1 MNRVEQIEESY
12 LRSNRTVE
20 TSLLTD
26 LSDSSRQKIVYV
38 YNYEGCHYRVF
49 DNLVELSSF
58 LNNNEFRILK
68 EYSKDYWVY
77 NFLEKYQ
84 FNI

>member
-1 MNRVEQIEESY
+1 MNSVKQIEVSY

-20 TSLLTD
+20 TILLTD
-26 LSDSSRQKIVYV
+26 LSNSSRQKIVYV
-38 YNYEGCHYRVF
+38 YNYEGYHYRVF
-49 DNLVELSSF
+49 DNLIELTKF

-68 EYSKDYWVY
+68 EYLKDYWVC

-84 FNI
+84 FNT

>member
-1 MNRVEQIEESY
+1 MNIVKQIEVSY

-20 TSLLTD
+20 TILLTD
-26 LSDSSRQKIVYV
+26 LGDNSRQKIVYI
-38 YNYEGCHYRVF
+38 YNYEGYHYRVF
-49 DNLVELSSF
+49 DNLIELTKF

-68 EYSKDYWVY
+68 EYLKDYWVY

-84 FNI
+84 FNT

>member
-1 MNRVEQIEESY
+1 MNSVKQIEVSY

-20 TSLLTD
+20 TILLTD
-26 LSDSSRQKIVYV
+26 LSDSSCQKIVYV
-38 YNYEGCHYRVF
+38 YNYEGYHYRVF
-49 DNLVELSSF
+49 DNLIELTKF

-68 EYSKDYWVY
+68 EYLKDYWVC

-84 FNI
+84 FNT

>member
-1 MNRVEQIEESY
+1 MNSVEQIEESY

-20 TSLLTD
+20 TILLTD
-26 LSDSSRQKIVYV
+26 LSNSSRQKIVYV
-38 YNYEGCHYRVF
+38 YNYEGYHYRVF
-49 DNLVELSSF
+49 DNVIELTKF

-68 EYSKDYWVY
+68 EYLKDYWVY

-84 FNI
+84 FNT

>member
-1 MNRVEQIEESY
+1 MNSVKQIEVSY

-20 TSLLTD
+20 TILLTD
-26 LSDSSRQKIVYV
+26 LSNSSRQKIVYV
-38 YNYEGCHYRVF
+38 YNYEGYHYRVF
-49 DNLVELSSF
+49 DNLIELTKF

-68 EYSKDYWVY
+68 EYLKDYWIC

-84 FNI
+84 FNT

>member
-1 MNRVEQIEESY
+1 MNSVEQIEVSY

-20 TSLLTD
+20 TILLTD
-26 LSDSSRQKIVYV
+26 LNDSSRQKIVYV
-38 YNYEGCHYRVF
+38 YNYEGYHYRVF
-49 DNLVELSSF
+49 DNLIELTKF

-68 EYSKDYWVY
+68 EYLKDYWVC

-84 FNI
+84 FNT

>member
-1 MNRVEQIEESY
+1 MNSVKQIDVSY

-20 TSLLTD
+20 TILLTD
-26 LSDSSRQKIVYV
+26 LSNNSRQKIVYV
-38 YNYEGCHYRVF
+38 YNYEGYHYRVF
-49 DNLVELSSF
+49 DSLIELTKF

-68 EYSKDYWVY
+68 EYLKDYWVC

-84 FNI
+84 FNT

>member
-1 MNRVEQIEESY
+1 MNSVKQIEVSY

-20 TSLLTD
+20 TILLTD

-38 YNYEGCHYRVF
+38 YNYEGYHYRVF
-49 DNLVELSSF
+49 DNLIELTKF

-68 EYSKDYWVY
+68 EYLKDYWVC

-84 FNI
+84 FNT

>member
-1 MNRVEQIEESY
+1 MNSVKQIDVSY

-20 TSLLTD
+20 TILLTD
-26 LSDSSRQKIVYV
+26 LSNNSRQKIVYV
-38 YNYEGCHYRVF
+38 YNYEGYHYRVF
-49 DNLVELSSF
+49 DSLIELTKF

-68 EYSKDYWVY
+68 EYLKDYWVY

-84 FNI
+84 FNT

>member
-1 MNRVEQIEESY
+1 MNSVKQIEVSY

-20 TSLLTD
+20 TILLTD
-26 LSDSSRQKIVYV
+26 LSNSSRQKIVYV
-38 YNYEGCHYRVF
+38 YNYEGYHYRVF
-49 DNLVELSSF
+49 DNLIELAKF

-68 EYSKDYWVY
+68 EYLKDYWVC

-84 FNI
+84 FNT